1 VRCLLEDKQGR
12 LWVGTSAGLVR
23 IEGNTVRPV
32 AAEDGKRITVTSLA
46 EGSSGT
52 LWVGTKSGLGRLEND
67 VVRRVRVGGRPHGDL
82 VMSLHADADET
93 LWLGTA
99 DAGLQRLR
107 NGRLAS
113 VTSRQG
119 LPDDSLLSLLDDGAG
134 RIWLSSGRGIF
145 AIARSELE
153 AAADGG
159 SARIN
164 VLAITEAEGL
174 RDRECS
180 GGVQPSAWRARDGR
194 LWYPTIDGVAV
205 VDPRRARMNSRP
217 PKVLIEEIVADG
229 QRFEPEGDLM
239 LPAGTRHLEIRY
251 AAPSFVAPERLRFEH
266 RLEGLD
272 SSFFAAGADRVA
284 HYTALGPGGYR
295 FRLRVANEDGVWS
308 ELASPLAFAVRPYVW
323 QTLWFYAVSA
333 SVLVMMSVAA
343 FHLRVRGL
351 RLRERELK
359 RRVAEEMARVQV
371 LSGLLPVW
379 AWCRKVRDDAGYW
392 AQIEQYIS
400 ARSKLEFT
408 HGICPECATQFKKG
422 LEREGT

>member
-1 VRCLLEDKQGR
+1 
-12 LWVGTSAGLVR
+12 
-23 IEGNTVRPV
+23 
-32 AAEDGKRITVTSLA
+32 
-46 EGSSGT
+46 
-52 LWVGTKSGLGRLEND
+52 
-67 VVRRVRVGGRPHGDL
+67 
-82 VMSLHADADET
+82 
-93 LWLGTA
+93 
-99 DAGLQRLR
+99 
-107 NGRLAS
+107 
-113 VTSRQG
+113 
-119 LPDDSLLSLLDDGAG
+119 
-134 RIWLSSGRGIF
+134 
-145 AIARSELE
+145 
-153 AAADGG
+153 
-159 SARIN
+159 
-164 VLAITEAEGL
+164 
-174 RDRECS
+174 
-180 GGVQPSAWRARDGR
+180 
-194 LWYPTIDGVAV
+194 VAV

-371 LSGLLPVW
+371 LSGLLPVC